1 MQMCMCV
8 CVCMYV
14 LHTHAHAHTHTH
26 THTQVKHEVGRMLN
40 KIDFSDEV
48 HPRPQKLWKQ

>member
-1 MQMCMCV
+1 MCV

-14 LHTHAHAHTHTH
+14 LHTHARAHTHTH

>member
-1 MQMCMCV
+1 MCV
-8 CVCMYV
+8 YIYMYV
-14 LHTHAHAHTHTH
+14 CTHTHTHTHAHTHTH